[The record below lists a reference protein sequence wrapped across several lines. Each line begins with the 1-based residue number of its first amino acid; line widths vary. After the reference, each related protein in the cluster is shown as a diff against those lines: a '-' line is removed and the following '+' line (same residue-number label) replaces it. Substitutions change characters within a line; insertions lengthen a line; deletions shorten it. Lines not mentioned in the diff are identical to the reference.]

1 MRNLALTSMIVAGCL
16 AAAGCVP
23 TVTTTSAPSAGTS
36 YSYACSSGTMTIVIG
51 NGTATAYNGGSG
63 YTYTGGPYAYYG
75 EEESLTFASDFSSVV
90 WAGLGEQETC
100 YRA

>member
-1 MRNLALTSMIVAGCL
+1 MNNLALTSMIVAGCL

-23 TVTTTSAPSAGTS
+23 TVTTTSAPPAGAS
-36 YSYACSSGTMTIVIG
+36 YNYACSYGTMTVVVG
-51 NGTATAYNGGSG
+51 NGTATAYSGGTAN
-63 YTYTGGPYAYYG
+63 TYSGGPYAFYG
-75 EEESLTFASDFSSVV
+75 EEESLTFSSDFSSVV